1 MSKIV
6 KGIEASPGIAIGK
19 IFLYQENGLV
29 IDEKKKCDS
38 DCEKERLLS
47 GREKAKEQ
55 LLRIREKTAQKLGED
70 KAAIFDG
77 HITLLE
83 DEDLFDE
90 VVDIIEDEETCAE
103 AALQRGIDD

>member
-19 IFLYQENGLV
+19 IFLYQENELV

-55 LLRIREKTAQKLGED
+55 LLRIREKTAPTV
-70 KAAIFDG
+70 AISFFPYFTTILRASGVNRMIGIMANIDTSPE
-77 HITLLE
+77 ICTLWK
-83 DEDLFDE
+83 
-90 VVDIIEDEETCAE
+90 
-103 AALQRGIDD
+103 

>member
-19 IFLYQENGLV
+19 IFLYQENELV

-47 GREKAKEQ
+47 GREKATIKNQ
-55 LLRIREKTAQKLGED
+55 RKNCTKIR
-70 KAAIFDG
+70 
-77 HITLLE
+77 
-83 DEDLFDE
+83 
-90 VVDIIEDEETCAE
+90 
-103 AALQRGIDD
+103 